1 MSGCQQLMGLVFAL
15 CLLLESSL
23 KMSIEDV
30 GGVHWV
36 LLSKKISLATCFF
49 WLLAGSFNS

>member
-36 LLSKKISLATCFF
+36 FLSKKISLATCFF

>member
-1 MSGCQQLMGLVFAL
+1 MLGCQQLMGLVFAL

-30 GGVHWV
+30 GGVHCFPF
-36 LLSKKISLATCFF
+36 KKISLATCFF
-49 WLLAGSFNS
+49 GLLAGSFNS